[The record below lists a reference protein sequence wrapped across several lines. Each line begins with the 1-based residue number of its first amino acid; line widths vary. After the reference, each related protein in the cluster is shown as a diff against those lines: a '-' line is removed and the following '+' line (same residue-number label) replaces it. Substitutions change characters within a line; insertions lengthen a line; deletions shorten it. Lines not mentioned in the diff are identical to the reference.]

1 MENTTYT
8 IKEAT
13 ELRDK
18 LLAERRV
25 VAQNIKI
32 LNSLPDKNRGV
43 IMALSQYNRA
53 LDAIDE
59 QIRAI
64 ADRTVPD
71 VIEVHLPNGEL
82 DDERFV
88 SRLRQLIDLYNSQ
101 PVNAKYKFIVG

>member
-8 IKEAT
+8 IEEAT

-18 LLAERRV
+18 LLAERRA

-43 IMALSQYNRA
+43 TMALSQYNSK

-59 QIRAI
+59 QIREI

-82 DDERFV
+82 DDERFA
-88 SRLRQLIDLYNSQ
+88 SCLRQLLELYNKQ
-101 PVNAKYKFIVG
+101 HENAKYKFIVG